1 MAGQDDL
8 QTDFFRT
15 AHKLINL
22 VVDNAT
28 KGQLAE
34 FTNIAV
40 EFAQYGVTIYIIIYA
55 MQTMAGR
62 QKTPVP
68 DFLWNMGKLA
78 VIFMFVSNFDGWTN
92 SAIEGIESLKTTL
105 SGGADPWRSL
115 DQLWFKSYQ
124 LATKLKALDTKKF
137 SLQGDVAAWYTWAG
151 AIIALLPTSL
161 VFLASEI
168 SLKLLTITAP
178 LFILFLMFG
187 FLRQMFNNWL
197 QTIFS
202 SILTLMFATLV
213 LRAGTSYLNHILTE
227 AIRMSPEGNLVAL
240 GATAMAAGIFTVFLV
255 WLARHYANQL
265 AGVGVEGAIQGA
277 AAMGLGAA
285 TFGAS
290 KLIGKGRQGLS
301 SLGDAASKSRD
312 KAWQGASDAAAQ
324 QNASIGKRV
333 AKKTRERYE
342 G

>member
-1 MAGQDDL
+1 MPESNS
-8 QTDFFRT
+8 DFFQT
-15 AHKLINL
+15 AHKLIDL
-22 VVDNAT
+22 VLNTAV
-28 KGQLAE
+28 KGKLAE
-34 FTNIAV
+34 YSSMAV

-68 DFLWNMGKLA
+68 DFLWNMGKMA
-78 VIFMFVSNFDGWTN
+78 VIFMFVSNMDGWLD
-92 SAIEGIESLKTTL
+92 SANKAIDDMRISLAGGI
-105 SGGADPWRSL
+105 DPWKWL
-115 DQLWFKSYQ
+115 DQLWIKNYQ
-124 LATKLKALDTKKF
+124 VANLLKKLDTDNF
-137 SLQGDVAAWYTWAG
+137 SITGDVSASVTYIG
-151 AIIALLPTSL
+151 SSIALLTASI
-161 VFLASEI
+161 VFFSAEI
-168 SLKLLTITAP
+168 TLKILTTTAP
-178 LFILFLMFG
+178 IFIMCLMFG

-197 QTIFS
+197 QLIFS
-202 SILTLMFATLV
+202 SLFTILFSTLA
-213 LRAGTSYLNHILTE
+213 LRAGTSYLNHILSVLVKDAE
-227 AIRMSPEGNLVAL
+227 KANLIAMAFTAL
-240 GATAMAAGIFTVFLV
+240 AAGIFTAYVAWKAAQF
-255 WLARHYANQL
+255 ATQIAS
-265 AGVGVEGAIQGA
+265 VGVEGAMQGA

-324 QNASIGKRV
+324 QNAGIGKRV

>member
-1 MAGQDDL
+1 MDY

-15 AHKLINL
+15 AHKLIDL
-22 VVDNAT
+22 VIDNAT

-34 FTNIAV
+34 FTKFAV
-40 EFAQYGVTIYIIIYA
+40 EMAQYGVTIYIIVYA

-68 DFLWNMGKLA
+68 DFLWNMGKMA
-78 VIFMFVSNFDGWTN
+78 FIFMFVSNMDGWTN
-92 SAIEGIESLKTTL
+92 SAIQGIDDLKNSL
-105 SGGADPWRSL
+105 SGGVDPWLWL
-115 DQLWFKSYQ
+115 DQLWVKTGQVSSKVYN
-124 LATKLKALDTKKF
+124 LDTDTVPLAGF
-137 SLQGDVAAWYTWAG
+137 LGSWATYVG
-151 AIIALLPTSL
+151 GIIALLSASV
-161 VFLASEI
+161 VFLVSELSI
-168 SLKLLTITAP
+168 KLLTVTAP
-178 LFILFLMFG
+178 IFIMCLMFG

-197 QTIFS
+197 QLIFS
-202 SILTLMFATLV
+202 SILTLMFATLA
-213 LRAGTSYLNHILTE
+213 LRAGTSYLNHILSVLVKE
-227 AIRMSPEGNLVAL
+227 ADQQNLINM
-240 GATAMAAGIFTVFLV
+240 GFMAMAAGIFTAVIS
-255 WLARHYANQL
+255 WLARHYASQL
-265 AGVGVEGAIQGA
+265 AGVGVEGAMQGA

-312 KAWQGASDAAAQ
+312 KAWQGVSDAAAQ
-324 QNASIGKRV
+324 QNAGIGKRV